1 MAPGRGLLVEP
12 EGPDALELGR
22 GSATDRAG
30 GYQAWRAIR
39 APAGGTSPLGH
50 AADQPAKSPM
60 DAITDMYDL
69 LAPDRAAELRRH
81 NLERLAELEARGAE
95 RRERLAEV
103 LGDALPSARL
113 K

>member
-1 MAPGRGLLVEP
+1 
-12 EGPDALELGR
+12 
-22 GSATDRAG
+22 
-30 GYQAWRAIR
+30 
-39 APAGGTSPLGH
+39 
-50 AADQPAKSPM
+50 M

>member
-12 EGPDALELGR
+12 DGRVAPELGR

-50 AADQPAKSPM
+50 AADKRAKM